1 VTEDGDEEPIRVA
14 RIDRD
19 GGDHLAVAQPEMLP
33 RAPGVGGLVHPVA
46 DGEIGRMM
54 PAPVPT

>member
-1 VTEDGDEEPIRVA
+1 LPGSDG
-14 RIDRD
+14 D